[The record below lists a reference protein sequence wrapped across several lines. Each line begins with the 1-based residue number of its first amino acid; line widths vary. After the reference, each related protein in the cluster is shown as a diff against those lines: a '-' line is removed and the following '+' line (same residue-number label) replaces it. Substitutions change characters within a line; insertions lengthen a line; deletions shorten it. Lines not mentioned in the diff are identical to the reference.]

1 MKNKLTELGRKLMAL
16 FHRGQFHAD
25 LEEEMRLHQELREQE
40 NIADRL
46 APDEAH
52 YSAQRRFGNKLVWR
66 EESRERAVRCGAGTG
81 SKHFFKTFA
90 TACASFDEVPGSR
103 LSPSAPSPFSAT
115 AAAKDR
121 VGNRS

>member
-16 FHRGQFHAD
+16 FRRRQFHAD

-46 APDEAH
+46 APDEAR

-66 EESRERAVRCGAGTG
+66 EESREMWGWNWVETFLQDVRYGLRQFRRSPGFTTFAVRTLTLQR
-81 SKHFFKTFA
+81 HR
-90 TACASFDEVPGSR
+90 SR
-103 LSPSAPSPFSAT
+103 
-115 AAAKDR
+115 K
-121 VGNRS
+121 G